1 MTEEHEPLQI
11 QGLLIPQRQL
21 PLLLPSASVIE
32 ILGYRELRQPQREYP
47 NWLLGHFEWRRLW
60 LPLVSVER
68 LLGVERDA
76 LGRRRGRK
84 RIIVIHVFDDRLDH
98 PFVGVDAMGMPRMV
112 NVSEEILMVE
122 PRGAWPDDWPVLYKV
137 KVQETEA
144 LILDLDRVGRL
155 VAELET
161 EFV

>member
-1 MTEEHEPLQI
+1 M
-11 QGLLIPQRQL
+11 
-21 PLLLPSASVIE
+21 
-32 ILGYRELRQPQREYP
+32 
-47 NWLLGHFEWRRLW
+47 
-60 LPLVSVER
+60 ER

-144 LILDLDRVGRL
+144 LILDLDRLGRL